1 GTGLEQRAARDS
13 RAVIS
18 AERKGE
24 VTYVSSTEIR
34 VKYERSEEEQYC
46 YFDEGIKTY
55 KLKKFE
61 RTNQDT
67 TNNQTPIVNV
77 GDKVEAGQ
85 PLADGCA
92 TAEGEL
98 ALGRNLLV
106 GCMPW
111 RGCNFEDA
119 MVISE
124 LIVQDDVYTSIHIE
138 ECEQQVRDTKRGEE
152 ELTREIPNV
161 SEEATADLDEQGI
174 IRTGAKVEPGDILV
188 GKITP
193 KGETDPTPEEKLL

>member
-46 YFDEGIKTY
+46 YFDEGVKSY

-67 TNNQTPIVNV
+67 ANNQTPIVRV
-77 GDKVEAGQ
+77 GDKVEEGQ

-92 TAEGEL
+92 TDGGEL

-106 GCMPW
+106 GFMPW
-111 RGCNFEDA
+111 RGYNFEDA
-119 MVISE
+119 IVISE
-124 LIVQDDVYTSIHIE
+124 RVVQEDLYTSIHIKE
-138 ECEQQVRDTKRGEE
+138 FEQEVRDTKRGEE
-152 ELTREIPNV
+152 QLTREIPNV

-174 IRTGAKVEPGDILV
+174 IRTGA
-188 GKITP
+188 
-193 KGETDPTPEEKLL
+193 